1 MSLNVSRCCGD
12 IHGQSLALRGLLA
25 QILPEM
31 RPTDTLVFLG
41 DYIDRGPDSK
51 GCIEEILRLKSNAR
65 FKVVT
70 LMGNHEQWMMHSFR
84 NPTKHG
90 WLVAMDA
97 LPTIAS
103 YSNEVAILMAKALE
117 EHGGRLFTLHLPL
130 PYCAFFDAMPQ
141 EHLDFF
147 EQLVAFHAEPG
158 IICAHAGV
166 DLGGNLACSEVG
178 CYVWGLNGF
187 PEEYCGSDSVI
198 YGHHNNAVVS
208 KDGSVKPRIAKN
220 RTFGIDT
227 IAHGVLTAIRLPEGD
242 IFQSP
247 GETRY

>member
-1 MSLNVSRCCGD
+1 MSVVAVGD

-90 WLVAMDA
+90 WPGNRNGCPADDC
-97 LPTIAS
+97 
-103 YSNEVAILMAKALE
+103 
-117 EHGGRLFTLHLPL
+117 EHPPMRSCN
-130 PYCAFFDAMPQ
+130 PY
-141 EHLDFF
+141 
-147 EQLVAFHAEPG
+147 G
-158 IICAHAGV
+158 
-166 DLGGNLACSEVG
+166 
-178 CYVWGLNGF
+178 
-187 PEEYCGSDSVI
+187 
-198 YGHHNNAVVS
+198 
-208 KDGSVKPRIAKN
+208 
-220 RTFGIDT
+220 
-227 IAHGVLTAIRLPEGD
+227 
-242 IFQSP
+242 
-247 GETRY
+247 

>member
-1 MSLNVSRCCGD
+1 MSVVAVGD

-31 RPTDTLVFLG
+31 RPADTLVFLG

-117 EHGGRLFTLHLPL
+117 EHGGRLFTLHLRL

-147 EQLVAFHAEPG
+147 EQLVAFHAGRNHLRARRTRSGRKPG
-158 IICAHAGV
+158 MFGSWLLR
-166 DLGGNLACSEVG
+166 LGPQRLSG
-178 CYVWGLNGF
+178 
-187 PEEYCGSDSVI
+187 
-198 YGHHNNAVVS
+198 
-208 KDGSVKPRIAKN
+208 RILRK
-220 RTFGIDT
+220 
-227 IAHGVLTAIRLPEGD
+227 
-242 IFQSP
+242 
-247 GETRY
+247 